1 MEETANKRRKLNEQ
15 DAVKIVKEWDQK
27 SIEDFADELG
37 VAPNTV
43 RAMVYEIRKGDAD
56 LCPKKSRKT
65 RADIVKAAL
74 QMLKEEDKVTD
85 I

>member
-1 MEETANKRRKLNEQ
+1 MEEAAIKRRKLNEQ
-15 DAVKIVKEWDQK
+15 DAIKIVKEWGQK
-27 SIEDFADELG
+27 SIDQLADELG

-43 RAMVYEIRKGDAD
+43 RAMVYEIRKGDSN

-74 QMLKEEDKVTD
+74 QMLKEEDKLTD